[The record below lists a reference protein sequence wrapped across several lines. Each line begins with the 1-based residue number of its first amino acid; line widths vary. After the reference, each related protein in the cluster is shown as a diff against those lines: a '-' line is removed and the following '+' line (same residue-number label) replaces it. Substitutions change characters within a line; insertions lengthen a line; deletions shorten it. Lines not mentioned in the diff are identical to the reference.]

1 MAARPVYQ
9 LIANILN
16 FSHSS
21 APIELFSRVGSSFGL
36 LHRIL
41 LDPANFVNV
50 EALTQS
56 EKQLLMTSALGSSSQ
71 LAACGEK
78 LPASLQLLL
87 LVMDAW
93 SRAEPVSRVHVY
105 AILLCRSEPYV
116 N

>member
-71 LAACGEK
+71 LAACEK

>member
-1 MAARPVYQ
+1 MAALPVYQ

-71 LAACGEK
+71 LAACEK

>member
-1 MAARPVYQ
+1 MAALPVYQ

-36 LHRIL
+36 LHRIP

-71 LAACGEK
+71 LAACEK